1 MFGYIKPDRDN
12 LLVKELTLYK
22 SVYCGLCSVLKKE
35 VSFLLPLTL
44 SYDFVF
50 LSMVRG
56 ALTKDGIS
64 VCKGRCKY
72 NPLKKCTFAISSS
85 STSYTA
91 KTALILTYLKIE
103 DDLKDSDVNV
113 FKRLFY
119 GLLHLHLKGKIK
131 KLIRDE
137 KEYENLYLCVKEKLS
152 VLSALEREL
161 SADID
166 KLCATF
172 GDIMSRVLSFSLEGS
187 EKAIAESIGFS
198 VGAYIYLIDA
208 IDDYEKDA
216 KHGAYNPLLIKYGSV
231 ENVKKEVNSLD
242 ITLSLYAKNASL
254 AVALLDSGDF
264 TTIINNILEMG
275 LGREAYKILAK
286 NGEQNDRS
294 I

>member
-103 DDLKDSDVNV
+103 DDLKDGDVNV

-119 GLLHLHLKGKIK
+119 SLLHLHLKGKIK

-275 LGREAYKILAK
+275 LGREAYKILTK
-286 NGEQNDRS
+286 NGERNDRS